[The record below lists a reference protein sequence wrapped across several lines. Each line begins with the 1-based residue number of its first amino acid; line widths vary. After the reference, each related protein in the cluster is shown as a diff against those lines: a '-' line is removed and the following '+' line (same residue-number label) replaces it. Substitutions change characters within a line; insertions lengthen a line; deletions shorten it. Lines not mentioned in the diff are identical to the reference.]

1 MCILS
6 LSLIDSSVQCANSL
20 NKYIQNLT
28 NNKDEI
34 NMVSDD
40 DDDDD
45 DVTPWYYHVMTYN
58 SIHHVLIYTFFYQ
71 FLYQFLS
78 L

>member
-6 LSLIDSSVQCANSL
+6 LRLIDSSVQCANSL

-40 DDDDD
+40 GDDDN
-45 DVTPWYYHVMTYN
+45 VTPWYYHVMIYN
-58 SIHHVLIYTFFYQ
+58 SIQHVLIYTIFYL
-71 FLYQFLS
+71 FIYEFLS